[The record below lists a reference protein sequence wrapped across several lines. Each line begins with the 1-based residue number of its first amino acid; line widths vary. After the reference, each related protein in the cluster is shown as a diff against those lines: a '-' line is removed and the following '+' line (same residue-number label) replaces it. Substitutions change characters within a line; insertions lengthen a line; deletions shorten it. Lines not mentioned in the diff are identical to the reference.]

1 MSEPGSLIR
10 SLSGRMTARNFHSHV
25 INEIGVG
32 IISGKYP
39 IGTTLPNDADM
50 MMQFNVSRTVLR
62 EALKTLESKGLVEA
76 RPKIGT
82 RVSARSRWN
91 HFDWQVLAWHYIAGP
106 DESFWANLNE
116 VRMSLEPV
124 AAAKA
129 AENRT
134 ADDVRMMQYW
144 IQQMENSVDSA
155 QNFALADF
163 ELHRAIADATISPF
177 MRSISG
183 VIELAHAA
191 IYEKVVAAPSKS
203 LIDGQLISH
212 GKLVSAIESGN
223 SASASNQMKAI
234 IKFES
239 KSS

>member
-10 SLSGRMTARNFHSHV
+10 SLSGRMIARNFHSHV

-32 IISGKYP
+32 IISGKFP
-39 IGTTLPNDADM
+39 IGTSLPNDADM
-50 MMQFNVSRTVLR
+50 MARFNVSRTVLR

-91 HFDWQVLAWHYIAGP
+91 HFDWQVLAWHYIAGA
-106 DESFWANLNE
+106 DVVFWANLNE

-144 IQQMENSVDSA
+144 IHQMEMSKDSP

-163 ELHRAIADATISPF
+163 ELHRAIADASISPF

-191 IYEKVVAAPSKS
+191 IYEKVVTTPSKS
-203 LIDGQLISH
+203 LIDIQLSSH
-212 GKLVSAIESGN
+212 GKLVSSIESGN
-223 SASASNQMKAI
+223 STSASSQMKAI
-234 IKFES
+234 VKFES

>member
-32 IISGKYP
+32 IISGKYQ
-39 IGTTLPNDADM
+39 IGTNLPNDADM
-50 MMQFNVSRTVLR
+50 ISHFNVSRTVLR

-124 AAAKA
+124 GAAKA

-144 IQQMENSVDSA
+144 IQQMENSIDSA

-163 ELHRAIADATISPF
+163 ELHRAIADASISPF

-191 IYEKVVAAPSKS
+191 TYEKIVSAPSKS

-212 GKLVSAIESGN
+212 GKLVAAIESGN
-223 SASASNQMKAI
+223 STSASNQMKAI